1 MTRSDQITLRNT
13 GLTGRVTV
21 RLPASKSIS
30 NRLLVMRA
38 LSGGALE
45 VENLSAADDT
55 RLLDA
60 ALRTNGDDLWMG
72 HAGTALRFGLAW
84 AAVTPGVR
92 TLKGSERLSQ
102 RPVAPLIEAL
112 RSLGAD
118 ITCTER
124 EGYAPLLV
132 KGRNLKGGSLT
143 LDATVSSQ
151 FITALML
158 IAPVLEGGLE
168 LRLSGNPVS
177 TPYLRMT
184 ARLMRLAGI
193 DVVRTDNRI
202 FIPESTYAETAIEV
216 EPDWSAAS
224 YFYTA
229 VALNRDLEVELLGL
243 SSKSM
248 QGDAQ
253 VADIFKRFGVDTRYT
268 ARGALLSAC
277 DIFDDS
283 DTFDFLACPDLAQTV
298 AVAAAGL
305 QIPFSLTGLQTL
317 RIKETDRIAALAAE
331 LAKCGTG
338 CKAEPDAL
346 LIRHFSDVSD
356 TPSIATYHDH
366 RMAMAFAPL
375 ALALGEISIED
386 PEVVTKSF
394 PGFWAEMGKLV
405 QVTR

>member
-1 MTRSDQITLRNT
+1 MKATDRISLHSSGI
-13 GLTGRVTV
+13 TGRITV
-21 RLPASKSIS
+21 DLPASKSIS

-45 VENLSAADDT
+45 AENLSTADDT

-60 ALRTNGDDLWMG
+60 ALRTNDDELWMG

-102 RPVAPLIEAL
+102 RPVGPLIEAL

-118 ITCTER
+118 ITCAER

-158 IAPVLEGGLE
+158 IGPVLKGGLE
-168 LRLSGNPVS
+168 LHLSGNPVS

-184 ARLMRLAGI
+184 ARLMREAGI
-193 DVVRTDNRI
+193 DVERSETRI
-202 FIPESTYAETAIEV
+202 FIPESTYAETSIEV

-229 VALNRDLEVELLGL
+229 AALNRGLEIELLGL
-243 SSKSM
+243 SAGSL
-248 QGDAQ
+248 QGDAA
-253 VADIFKRFGVDTRYT
+253 VADIFKRFGVGTRFT
-268 ARGALLSAC
+268 ARGALLSASE
-277 DIFDDS
+277 IFDDS
-283 DTFDFLACPDLAQTV
+283 DTYDFLACPDLAQTV

-305 QIPFSLTGLQTL
+305 HIPYVLKGLQTL
-317 RIKETDRIAALAAE
+317 RIKETDRISALAAE
-331 LAKCGTG
+331 LAKCGVG
-338 CKAEPDAL
+338 CKTEPDAL
-346 LIRHFSDVSD
+346 LIRHFSEVSH
-356 TPSIATYHDH
+356 TPLISTYHDH

-386 PEVVTKSF
+386 PDVVTKSF
-394 PGFWAEMGKLV
+394 PGFWVEMGKVL
-405 QVTR
+405 QVVR

>member
-1 MTRSDQITLRNT
+1 MTATDLITVRNA
-13 GLTGRVTV
+13 GITGRITV
-21 RLPASKSIS
+21 NLPASKSIS

-45 VENLSAADDT
+45 VENLSTADDT

-60 ALRTNGDDLWMG
+60 ALRTNGNELWMG

-102 RPVAPLIEAL
+102 RPVGPLIDAL
-112 RSLGAD
+112 RTLGAD

-124 EGYAPLLV
+124 EGYAPLRIA
-132 KGRNLKGGSLT
+132 GRNLKGGSLT
-143 LDATVSSQ
+143 LDASVSSQ

-158 IAPVLEGGLE
+158 IAPTLEGGLE
-168 LRLSGNPVS
+168 LNLSGKPVS

-184 ARLMRLAGI
+184 ARLMRSAG
-193 DVVRTDNRI
+193 VEVERTDTRI
-202 FIPESTYAETAIEV
+202 FIPESTYAEATVEV

-229 VALNRDLEVELLGL
+229 VALSRDLEVELLGL
-243 SSKSM
+243 SAKSL
-248 QGDAQ
+248 QGDAA
-253 VADIFKRFGVDTRYT
+253 VADIFERFGVDTRFT
-268 ARGALLSAC
+268 ARGALLSASE
-277 DIFDDS
+277 IFDDS
-283 DTFDFLACPDLAQTV
+283 DSFDFLSCPDLAQTV

-338 CKAEPDAL
+338 CKAEPDTL
-346 LIRHFSDVSD
+346 HIRHFSDVSD
-356 TPSIATYHDH
+356 MPSIATYHDH

-394 PGFWAEMGKLV
+394 PEFWAEMGKVL
-405 QVTR
+405 QVVR

>member
-1 MTRSDQITLRNT
+1 MTATDLITVRNA
-13 GLTGRVTV
+13 GITGRITV
-21 RLPASKSIS
+21 NLPASKSIS

-45 VENLSAADDT
+45 VENLSTADDT

-60 ALRTNGDDLWMG
+60 ALRTNGNELWMG

-102 RPVAPLIEAL
+102 RPVGPLIDAL
-112 RSLGAD
+112 RTLGAD

-124 EGYAPLLV
+124 EGYAPLRIA
-132 KGRNLKGGSLT
+132 GRNLKGGSLT
-143 LDATVSSQ
+143 LDASVSSQ

-158 IAPVLEGGLE
+158 IAPTLEGGLE
-168 LRLSGNPVS
+168 LNLSGKPVS

-184 ARLMRLAGI
+184 ARLMRSAG
-193 DVVRTDNRI
+193 VEVERTDTRI
-202 FIPESTYAETAIEV
+202 FIPESTYAEATVEV

-229 VALNRDLEVELLGL
+229 VALSRDLEVELLGL
-243 SSKSM
+243 SAKSL
-248 QGDAQ
+248 QGDAA
-253 VADIFKRFGVDTRYT
+253 VADIFKRFGVDTRFT
-268 ARGALLSAC
+268 ARGALLSASE
-277 DIFDDS
+277 IFDDS
-283 DTFDFLACPDLAQTV
+283 DSFDFLSCPDLAQTV

-338 CKAEPDAL
+338 CKAEPDTL
-346 LIRHFSDVSD
+346 HIRHFSDVSD
-356 TPSIATYHDH
+356 MPSIATYHDH

-394 PGFWAEMGKLV
+394 PEFWAEMGKVL
-405 QVTR
+405 QVVR

>member
-1 MTRSDQITLRNT
+1 MTATDLITVRNA
-13 GLTGRVTV
+13 GITGRITV
-21 RLPASKSIS
+21 NLPASKSIS

-45 VENLSAADDT
+45 VENLSTADDT

-60 ALRTNGDDLWMG
+60 ALRTNGNELWMG

-102 RPVAPLIEAL
+102 RPVGPLIDAL
-112 RSLGAD
+112 RTLGAD

-124 EGYAPLLV
+124 EGYAPLRIA
-132 KGRNLKGGSLT
+132 GRNLKGGSLT
-143 LDATVSSQ
+143 LDASVSSQ

-158 IAPVLEGGLE
+158 IAPTLEGGLE
-168 LRLSGNPVS
+168 LNLSGKPVS

-184 ARLMRLAGI
+184 ARLMRSAG
-193 DVVRTDNRI
+193 VEVERTDTRI
-202 FIPESTYAETAIEV
+202 FIPESTYAEATVEV

-229 VALNRDLEVELLGL
+229 VALSRDLEVELLGL
-243 SSKSM
+243 SAKSL
-248 QGDAQ
+248 QGDAA
-253 VADIFKRFGVDTRYT
+253 VADIFKRFGVNTRFT
-268 ARGALLSAC
+268 VRGALLSASE
-277 DIFDDS
+277 IFDDS
-283 DTFDFLACPDLAQTV
+283 DSFDFLSCPDLAQTV

-338 CKAEPDAL
+338 CKAEPDTL
-346 LIRHFSDVSD
+346 HIRHFSDVSD
-356 TPSIATYHDH
+356 MPSIATYHDH

-394 PGFWAEMGKLV
+394 PEFWAEMGKVL
-405 QVTR
+405 QVVR